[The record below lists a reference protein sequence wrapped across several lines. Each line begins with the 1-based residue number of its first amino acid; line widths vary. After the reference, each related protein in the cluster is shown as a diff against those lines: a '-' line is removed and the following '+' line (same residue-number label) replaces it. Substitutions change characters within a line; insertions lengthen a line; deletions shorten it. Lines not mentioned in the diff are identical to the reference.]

1 MQFEVPQW
9 LPPAFVRAVQGAG
22 SPLPREDLVAA
33 CAAILE
39 RWSTP
44 DRVYHG
50 VQHLIDTAAMLETLI
65 PETHEPGLVRLA
77 AWYHGIVFS
86 TDTTMAYNGNAGEDE
101 ASSAEFAR
109 ADLLRLGV
117 CEKKAKRV
125 ADLVKGLR
133 STPETRPDESAQ
145 LDAIDIDL
153 LALRDAHMGTLS
165 VDPQRYKKYTAC
177 IRKEYLHIPLV
188 DFLQARR
195 KIVERLLGRSKLFI
209 TPLAQQWEEP
219 TRENLNAEAIR
230 LAAKLE
236 VVEREG
242 AEHAALDD
250 SAWIADSSASPSTG
264 SLTRVSDD
272 GPAAR
277 IPPAQRRDLR
287 DTLSSLEACGE
298 RIDPGEKAPPAD
310 LTSEELKQR
319 KRELLA
325 AKVRKRVEDRHS
337 ARARSAPAVQ
347 QPPVAAPV
355 AVASPVNPVAVSSDA
370 PACASATAVASPSP
384 AAPVAAVPTA
394 TTPFTAETAATPPRP
409 VSTATPEWVD
419 EDDVDANAPASG
431 SGMEREP
438 DL

>member
-1 MQFEVPQW
+1 M
-9 LPPAFVRAVQGAG
+9 
-22 SPLPREDLVAA
+22 
-33 CAAILE
+33 
-39 RWSTP
+39 
-44 DRVYHG
+44 
-50 VQHLIDTAAMLETLI
+50 
-65 PETHEPGLVRLA
+65 
-77 AWYHGIVFS
+77 
-86 TDTTMAYNGNAGEDE
+86 
-101 ASSAEFAR
+101 
-109 ADLLRLGV
+109 
-117 CEKKAKRV
+117 
-125 ADLVKGLR
+125 
-133 STPETRPDESAQ
+133 
-145 LDAIDIDL
+145 
-153 LALRDAHMGTLS
+153 
-165 VDPQRYKKYTAC
+165 
-177 IRKEYLHIPLV
+177 
-188 DFLQARR
+188 
-195 KIVERLLGRSKLFI
+195 
-209 TPLAQQWEEP
+209 
-219 TRENLNAEAIR
+219 
-230 LAAKLE
+230 AAKLE

-384 AAPVAAVPTA
+384 DAPVAAVPTA